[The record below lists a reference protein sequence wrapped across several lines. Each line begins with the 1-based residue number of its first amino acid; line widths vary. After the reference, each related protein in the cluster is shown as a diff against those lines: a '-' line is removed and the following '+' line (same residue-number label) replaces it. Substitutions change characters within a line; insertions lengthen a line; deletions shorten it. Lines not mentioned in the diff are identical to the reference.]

1 MEQSGPKPRMVIK
14 IPLKKIIGVIL
25 LLVLVLVLLV
35 AFDVRNTLSLF
46 VPVLLIISVI
56 AVIYGLIA
64 NDKKIFITLGAV
76 SAIVIIAFLALMS
89 MSTSSLGIGSSKE
102 IYQTNSMSIP
112 TMAPALPPTGNNY
125 RGGYGQP
132 DITDTREFL
141 KVSYS
146 AKIQTRDVS
155 GVVKDVKGAV
165 REAKGRI
172 DSENTN
178 DKSGYVS
185 FVVPKSNFEN
195 FRAEIENIIHKKL
208 YTENVSA
215 QNLLTQ
221 KQGIEV
227 QMQAAT
233 SSLAALEQQKKN
245 LDAQHLKV
253 INSITKELASIKSQL
268 AVIEQ
273 TLLQTSDATQLNVLY
288 NQQSSLLTTQANLV
302 NNKDIENRNYNSQN
316 QSLVSQIGW
325 AKNNVGQVQQQ
336 DTEFGNNIE
345 TVSGYVD
352 VSWISMWSLAVL
364 FSPIHPTIVIIVL
377 VLALLFILNRKGYT
391 PKIEFV

>member
-1 MEQSGPKPRMVIK
+1 MEQSGSKPRMVIK

-25 LLVLVLVLLV
+25 LLALVLILLV
-35 AFDVRNTLSLF
+35 AFDVRNALTLF

-56 AVIYGLIA
+56 SVIYGLLA
-64 NDKKIFITLGAV
+64 NDKKIFITLGAI
-76 SAIVIIAFLALMS
+76 SAIVIVAFMALMS
-89 MSTSSLGIGSSKE
+89 MSTSSLGMGSSRE

-112 TMAPALPPTGNNY
+112 SMAPTMPPTGNYN

-155 GVVKDVKGAV
+155 EIVKDVKGAV

-172 DSENTN
+172 DSENTD
-178 DKSGYVS
+178 DKRGYVS

-195 FRAEIENIIHKKL
+195 FRTEIESITHKKL
-208 YTENVSA
+208 YTENVAA

-221 KQGIEV
+221 KQGIET

-233 SSLAALEQQKKN
+233 SSLATLEQQKKN
-245 LDAQHLKV
+245 LDAKHLQV
-253 INSITKELASIKSQL
+253 INSITKELTSVKNQL
-268 AVIEQ
+268 AVVEQ
-273 TLLQTSDATQLNVLY
+273 SLSQTNDVAQINVLY
-288 NQQSSLLTTQANLV
+288 NQQSSLLTIQANLV
-302 NNKDIENRNYNSQN
+302 NNKNIENSDYNSQN
-316 QSLVSQIGW
+316 QSLVNQIGW
-325 AKNNVGQVQQQ
+325 AKNNVGQVQKQ

-345 TVSGYVD
+345 TVSGHVD

-364 FSPIHPTIVIIVL
+364 YSPIHPTIIIIVL
-377 VLALLFILNRKGYT
+377 ALVLLFILNRKGYT